1 MQGQLQSGKE
11 LYVYIRSVPKNVATN
26 PIARAVARQKLRHKL
41 VDQKIALYLMNDGD
55 DCVELLEGLGTTLAI
70 IGMAAEME
78 PKIQPDDQRLRIL
91 RGGLSACQQLIK
103 SGKFDKSQTVSICR
117 ALDEAEGLNVW
128 ISAASIQKAIEIC
141 QGQSLQSQP

>member
-1 MQGQLQSGKE
+1 M
-11 LYVYIRSVPKNVATN
+11 YIKVVSKAVATN
-26 PIARAVARQKLRHKL
+26 PIARAVARQKLRHKI

-78 PKIQPDDQRLRIL
+78 PKILPDDQRLRIL

-128 ISAASIQKAIEIC
+128 LSAAAIQKAITLC
-141 QGQSLQSQP
+141 QGPNLQSPRS

>member
-1 MQGQLQSGKE
+1 
-11 LYVYIRSVPKNVATN
+11 VYIRSVPKNVATN
-26 PIARAVARQKLRHKL
+26 PIARAVARQKLRHKI

-78 PKIQPDDQRLRIL
+78 PKILPDDQRLRIL
-91 RGGLSACQQLIK
+91 RGGLSACGQLIK
-103 SGKFDKSQTVSICR
+103 SGKFEKAQTVSICR

-128 ISAASIQKAIEIC
+128 LSAAAIQKAITLC
-141 QGQSLQSQP
+141 QDLNPQPPPP

>member
-1 MQGQLQSGKE
+1 M
-11 LYVYIRSVPKNVATN
+11 YIRSVPKNVATN

>member
-1 MQGQLQSGKE
+1 
-11 LYVYIRSVPKNVATN
+11 
-26 PIARAVARQKLRHKL
+26 
-41 VDQKIALYLMNDGD
+41 MNDGD